1 MLCTSTLVTRTHVG
15 SNARARMRTHSPTL
29 VYIILRAR
37 KKPISKD
44 IIAST
49 MSDRPDKAMLLEE
62 LSKLKWSDVKMMIL
76 RLPDAGVNLKD
87 LDDIGEQHPVNER
100 TAYATDL
107 WLAKDRKASWI
118 KVVRALENISKEV
131 LAGEIECKYCCTSPC
146 PHAESTAAAVT
157 RPGDSASTET
167 RDITSPALMASGLL
181 PLSGS
186 ETEERPP
193 FDSFSNSAGARTRK
207 DAADMDFKF
216 VTLLARVKSCFQERE
231 EESDKFLRDFK
242 AMLTTL
248 PQSARCEHMYFLT
261 EEKASIN
268 GAEDVDE
275 ILDILKPYW
284 NYSDYDLLNCII
296 TEFGTPA
303 LQKKMKIYVAELEKF
318 EKKTTI
324 QAYEDASMQKLEVP
338 PHFRE
343 VTIRQGK
350 NPAKCTL
357 HEVHLFREEI
367 VNRAAL
373 KKYSLRIKH
382 TRVGSTMTILAFPP
396 EISNDLE
403 QVFDG
408 QFSKENDILSVSFGP
423 AKDQEDRRS
432 EREIQTE
439 TTHG

>member
-1 MLCTSTLVTRTHVG
+1 MSVG
-15 SNARARMRTHSPTL
+15 
-29 VYIILRAR
+29 
-37 KKPISKD
+37 
-44 IIAST
+44 
-49 MSDRPDKAMLLEE
+49 PDKAMLLEE
-62 LSKLKWSDVKMMIL
+62 LSKLKWSNVKMMIL
-76 RLPDAGVNLKD
+76 HLPDAGVDLDD
-87 LDDIGEQHPVNER
+87 LDDISERPVNER
-100 TAYATDL
+100 TAYAIAL
-107 WLAKDRKASWI
+107 WLANDRKATWI
-118 KVVRALENISKEV
+118 KVVRALRNISKEV
-131 LAGEIECKYCCTSPC
+131 LAGEIECKYCCTSPS
-146 PHAESTAAAVT
+146 PHTESTAAAVT

-167 RDITSPALMASGLL
+167 RDITSPARMTSGLL

-193 FDSFSNSAGARTRK
+193 FDSSFTDTNSAGARTRK

-248 PQSARCEHMYFLT
+248 PQSARYEHMYFLT

-268 GAEDVDE
+268 SAKDVDE

-296 TEFGTPA
+296 TEFGMPA

-324 QAYEDASMQKLEVP
+324 QAYEVASMEKLEVP
-338 PHFRE
+338 PHFQE

-350 NPAKCTL
+350 DPATCTL
-357 HEVHLFREEI
+357 HEVRLFQDEI

-373 KKYSLRIKH
+373 KKYAVRRKH
-382 TRVGSTMTILAFPP
+382 TFIGSIKITLAFPP
-396 EISNDLE
+396 ENSNDLE
-403 QVFDG
+403 QVFDE
-408 QFSKENDILSVSFGP
+408 QFTKKNKILSVNFSP
-423 AKDQEDRRS
+423 AESPEACRS
-432 EREIQTE
+432 ESE
-439 TTHG
+439 TQNAYVHVLK